1 MQQPSSSITPSGI
14 VPRRTSHPINT
25 DDEIHDE
32 SAADFTVSEPDEA
45 LLLEKVAD
53 ALQPPSSIPSSP
65 VPRRAST
72 YLKRKLIST
81 NTDSTQRK
89 STSAVASKKRYA
101 DRSRD
106 TDVVDDQLLQAPLS
120 NTWGSD
126 DDDDDDDDE
135 DLLFGGDTVELSNG
149 KQKWI
154 TTPPPPSTK
163 RRRADIMKE
172 RPGPQGLA
180 KRAKDAISAFLLFI
194 TMKMIQLIVEATNYE
209 IHRIRKMDDVTPLH
223 ADTCV
228 EEIRCLIGIFLF
240 RGLNHDVKNGTDEL
254 WYDNEVSRA
263 LYRASMTRDRFQF
276 LLRCFSF
283 HTQASL
289 RQNIVTDAYA
299 KVREFL
305 TAFENN
311 ARLHYKHTELVCLD
325 ETLRNFFAH
334 ECDLRVFMPDKPGQ
348 MGLFYYTLADGIDR
362 YFSRI
367 IPKTKAA
374 VSMSPKEAV
383 QKTYDLVMEITSDI
397 HYTGRNLTA
406 DRGFSSLP
414 IALDLYQRDV
424 TYVGTI
430 KKNMSGLPS
439 AAKKL

>member
-1 MQQPSSSITPSGI
+1 
-14 VPRRTSHPINT
+14 
-25 DDEIHDE
+25 
-32 SAADFTVSEPDEA
+32 
-45 LLLEKVAD
+45 
-53 ALQPPSSIPSSP
+53 
-65 VPRRAST
+65 
-72 YLKRKLIST
+72 
-81 NTDSTQRK
+81 
-89 STSAVASKKRYA
+89 
-101 DRSRD
+101 
-106 TDVVDDQLLQAPLS
+106 
-120 NTWGSD
+120 
-126 DDDDDDDDE
+126 
-135 DLLFGGDTVELSNG
+135 
-149 KQKWI
+149 
-154 TTPPPPSTK
+154 
-163 RRRADIMKE
+163 
-172 RPGPQGLA
+172 
-180 KRAKDAISAFLLFI
+180 
-194 TMKMIQLIVEATNYE
+194 MIQLIVEATNYE

-223 ADTCV
+223 TDTCV

-240 RGLNHDVKNGTDEL
+240 RELNHDVKNGTDEL
-254 WYDNEVSRA
+254 WYDDEVSRA

-305 TAFENN
+305 NAFENN

-397 HYTGRNLTA
+397 HYTGRNLIA

-439 AAKKL
+439 AAKNFKDRELLSTNFYWLEKSPLMLASYYPKKNKPVLLLTSGHDQPTLDENEKRKAECILLYNEQRCGVDIVNRMLCETTVNQSRTTTISLSSLSYSIWLSSTP